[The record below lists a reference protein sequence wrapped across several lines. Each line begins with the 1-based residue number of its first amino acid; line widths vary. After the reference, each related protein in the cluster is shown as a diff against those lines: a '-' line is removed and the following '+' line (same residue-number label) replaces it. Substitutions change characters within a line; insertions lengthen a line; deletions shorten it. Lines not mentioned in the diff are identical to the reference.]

1 MNSQSKE
8 KLTEKKLTKKDIVKS
23 FFIWQFFSHA
33 NYNYER
39 MQATAFAQC
48 MGPLIRKLY
57 TKKEDIVAALKRH
70 LVFFNTEP
78 NFGAVIHGITIAMEE
93 ERANGAPITD
103 EAINS
108 VKTGLMG
115 PLAGIGDVLTQGALI
130 PILLAIGIGFGSQ
143 GNVFG
148 PIMFVV
154 TLTACLLS
162 ITYFCWNKGYSL
174 GKDAVEKVLS
184 SGIIKDVIA
193 AAGVLG
199 CTVIGALAG
208 KFITLST
215 PLAVTIGKTVVNIQT
230 DLLDKIMPGLLPLG
244 LTLAVLWLLNKGKST
259 IKIMIYLVIFGT
271 ILSLLK
277 IF

>member
-1 MNSQSKE
+1 MGFQS
-8 KLTEKKLTKKDIVKS
+8 EKKLTKKDLVKS
-23 FFIWQFFSHA
+23 MLIWQFFSHA

-39 MQATAFAQC
+39 MQATAFAHS
-48 MGPLIRKLY
+48 MGPIIRKLY
-57 TKKEDIVAALKRH
+57 NKNEDIVAGLKRH
-70 LVFFNTEP
+70 LVFFNTEV
-78 NFGAVIHGITIAMEE
+78 NTGAVIHGITIAMEE
-93 ERANGAPITD
+93 ERANGAPISD

-115 PLAGIGDVLTQGALI
+115 PIAGIGDTLIQGALI
-130 PILLAIGIGFGSQ
+130 PILLAIGISLGSQ

-148 PIMFVV
+148 PLFFAIA
-154 TLTACLLS
+154 LPACLVGT
-162 ITYFCWNKGYSL
+162 TYFTWMKGYSL
-174 GKDAVEKVLS
+174 GKSAVEKFLTT
-184 SGIIKDVIA
+184 GIVNDIIA

-208 KFITLST
+208 KYITLTT
-215 PLAVTIGKTVVNIQT
+215 PAAVTIGKTVVNIQA

-244 LTLAVLWLLNKGKST
+244 LTLIVLLLLNKGKSPT
-259 IKIMIYLVIFGT
+259 KIMVYLMIAGA